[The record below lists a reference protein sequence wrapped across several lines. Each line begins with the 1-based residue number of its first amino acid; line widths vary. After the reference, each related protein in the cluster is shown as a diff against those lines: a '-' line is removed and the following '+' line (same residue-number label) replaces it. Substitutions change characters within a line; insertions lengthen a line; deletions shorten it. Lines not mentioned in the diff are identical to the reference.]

1 VLAGLIGNVME
12 WYDFALYG
20 YFVLPIG
27 NNFFPSADPRT
38 SLISAFGAFAA
49 GFLVRP
55 IGGVLLGRIAD
66 RVGRTRALMLS
77 VVGMAMSTFL
87 MAFLPTYDQVGLL
100 APICLILLRIMQGLS
115 AGGEYTTSIVFLAE
129 HAPQKHRGI
138 VSIWGLWG
146 SVLGMLMGSAAG
158 FVLSSHLTQLQLSS
172 WGWRIP
178 FGMGILVALVGVL
191 LRQNLQKE
199 QLPEATLT
207 PLKDTFTSHRG
218 AVLRVLLLNIA
229 SSVGF
234 YTAFVYAVTYVQT
247 VGQQSE
253 TFALALNTQ
262 VMSQLLIFYPISAWI
277 SDRIGRRPILIA
289 GSALLCLISLPTFH
303 LLQSDSSEL
312 IHRGEMLMMITVALL
327 AGAKTPAN
335 VELMPVAVRCTGL
348 ALAFNIAE
356 GYFGGTTPLIA
367 SWLVEASGH
376 TLMPAAWLIISGSIT
391 LVTAIWFTPETFR
404 LKMNISLK

>member
-1 VLAGLIGNVME
+1 MSSGNNTPLWRVVLAGLIGNVME

-158 FVLSSHLTQLQLSS
+158 FVLSSHLTQMQLSS

-199 QLPEATLT
+199 QL
-207 PLKDTFTSHRG
+207 LK
-218 AVLRVLLLNIA
+218 
-229 SSVGF
+229 
-234 YTAFVYAVTYVQT
+234 
-247 VGQQSE
+247 
-253 TFALALNTQ
+253 
-262 VMSQLLIFYPISAWI
+262 
-277 SDRIGRRPILIA
+277 
-289 GSALLCLISLPTFH
+289 
-303 LLQSDSSEL
+303 
-312 IHRGEMLMMITVALL
+312 ML
-327 AGAKTPAN
+327 N
-335 VELMPVAVRCTGL
+335 VELQG
-348 ALAFNIAE
+348 
-356 GYFGGTTPLIA
+356 
-367 SWLVEASGH
+367 
-376 TLMPAAWLIISGSIT
+376 
-391 LVTAIWFTPETFR
+391 
-404 LKMNISLK
+404 